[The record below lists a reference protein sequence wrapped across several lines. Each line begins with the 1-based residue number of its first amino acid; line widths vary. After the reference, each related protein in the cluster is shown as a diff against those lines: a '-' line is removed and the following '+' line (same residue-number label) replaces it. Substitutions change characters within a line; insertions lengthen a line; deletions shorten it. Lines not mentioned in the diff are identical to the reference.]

1 MSDIKVTSDDLVS
14 GNALQGLE
22 IGQEEL
28 SVIGSLLDRS
38 SMEIDVIIDPHI
50 TAEEFHRQFHTC
62 CVAHNRIEGAMRKI
76 RPIIGKFMAFVQERP
91 VFLEKFIVNPANEP
105 ARPVKNF
112 TEFMSMWIPE
122 NLRVA
127 RSDAWTFM
135 SIAKEYPH
143 LSPDKVDDIGIGKLK
158 ILAKAIPSDVAQTGK
173 VSPAVQIERDKYL
186 GLIEDHKLNHDSLKK
201 VLADNGIISE
211 EQATFVRIEIAGSLQ
226 LQRQWKQFK
235 SDPDVIRYVG
245 SNSENKIF
253 EALLAECEVMFKSG
267 GMAMEA

>member
-1 MSDIKVTSDDLVS
+1 MNEDIVLRSEDLIN
-14 GNALQGLE
+14 GNALSGIE
-22 IGQEEL
+22 IGKDEL
-28 SVIGSLLDRS
+28 SIIGSLLDRS
-38 SMEIDVIIDPHI
+38 SREIDVLIDPHI
-50 TAEEFHRQFHTC
+50 SADEFYRQFHTC

-91 VFLEKFIVNPANEP
+91 VFLEKFIVHPQDEAP
-105 ARPVKNF
+105 RPVRNF
-112 TEFMSMWIPE
+112 TEFMAMWIPE

-158 ILAKAIPSDVAQTGK
+158 ILAKAIPSDVSQTGK
-173 VSPAVQIERDKYL
+173 VSPTVQRERDKYL
-186 GLIEDHKLNHDSLKK
+186 GLIQEHKLNHDSLKK
-201 VLADNGIISE
+201 VLADNGVISE
-211 EQATFVRIEIAGSLQ
+211 EQATYVKIEIPGSLQ

-245 SNSENKIF
+245 SDSDNRIF
-253 EALLAECEVMFKSG
+253 EALLAECEVSFKANG
-267 GMAMEA
+267 IAMG